1 MLDQAHIEALVNQIF
16 KVMPKDLVQ
25 MRSDFEKQF
34 KASLSATFSKMDLV
48 SREEFDIQSSLLQRT
63 REKLE
68 DIQKQIELLEQSMQ
82 QPKSD

>member
-1 MLDQAHIEALVNQIF
+1 
-16 KVMPKDLVQ
+16 
-25 MRSDFEKQF
+25 
-34 KASLSATFSKMDLV
+34 MDLV